1 MGQNEI
7 STSLRSEVMGIGT
20 LMPHLLGVPVWDG
33 GASAP
38 KGADALCSGGL
49 PTRPGLGAPKARGA
63 PKAWGPPKGLQGVS
77 VRRSGSLE
85 VTSAIGDSI
94 PVG

>member
-1 MGQNEI
+1 
-7 STSLRSEVMGIGT
+7 MGIGI
-20 LMPHLLGVPVWDG
+20 LMPHLLGIPVWDG

-49 PTRPGLGAPKARGA
+49 PTRPTRPGLGAPKARGP
-63 PKAWGPPKGLQGVS
+63 PKAWGPPKGPQGVS
-77 VRRSGSLE
+77 VGRSGSLE